1 MAQNKKQIRKKYT
14 KEFKLEALKL
24 GEQIGVAR
32 TAEDLGVGESLL
44 YRWRKAAVTEGADA
58 FRGNGRLTERDEELR
73 VLRQENKVLK
83 QEREILKK
91 ATAFFASLH
100 R

>member
-1 MAQNKKQIRKKYT
+1 MIRKKFS

-24 GEQIGVAR
+24 SEQIGVPRA
-32 TAEDLGVGESLL
+32 AKDLGVGESAL
-44 YRWRKAAVTEGADA
+44 YAWRKAAQTEGRDA

-73 VLRQENKVLK
+73 KLRQENKLLK

-91 ATAFFASLH
+91 ATSFFASLH

>member
-1 MAQNKKQIRKKYT
+1 MKRKQYT
-14 KEFKLEALKL
+14 KEFKLEAVKL
-24 GEQIGVAR
+24 AEKIGVPRA
-32 TAEDLGVGESLL
+32 AADLGVIENLL
-44 YRWRKAAVTEGADA
+44 YRWRKAAETEGVDA

-73 VLRQENKVLK
+73 KLRQENKILK

-91 ATAFFASLH
+91 ATSFFASLH

>member
-1 MAQNKKQIRKKYT
+1 MATRKQYT
-14 KEFKLEALKL
+14 KEFKLEAVKL
-24 GEQIGVAR
+24 AEKIGVPQA
-32 TAEDLGVGESLL
+32 AEDLGVFPNLL
-44 YRWRKAAVTEGADA
+44 YRWRKAAQKEGVEA
-58 FRGNGRLTERDEELR
+58 FRGHGKLTERDEELR
-73 VLRQENKVLK
+73 KLRQENKVLK

>member
-1 MAQNKKQIRKKYT
+1 MIRKKLS

-24 GEQIGVAR
+24 AEEIGIPRA
-32 TAEDLGVGESLL
+32 AKDLGISDSLL
-44 YRWRKAAVTEGADA
+44 YRWRKAAKNEGNDA
-58 FRGNGRLTERDEELR
+58 FRGHGKLTERDEELR
-73 VLRQENKVLK
+73 RLRQENRTLK
-83 QEREILKK
+83 MEREILKK

>member
-1 MAQNKKQIRKKYT
+1 MERKKYS
-14 KEFKLEALKL
+14 KEFKLEAVKL
-24 GEQIGVAR
+24 AENVGVAR
-32 TAEDLGVGESLL
+32 AAKDLGVGDSLM
-44 YRWRKAAVTEGADA
+44 YRWREQAKTEGTDA

-73 VLRQENKVLK
+73 RLRQEVKTLK

-91 ATAFFASLH
+91 ATSFFASLH

>member
-1 MAQNKKQIRKKYT
+1 MTRKPYT

-24 GEQIGVAR
+24 AESIGVPQA
-32 TAEDLGVGESLL
+32 AKDLGISDRVL
-44 YRWRKAAVTEGADA
+44 YKWRSAASKEGPDA
-58 FRGNGRLTERDEELR
+58 FRGHGKLTERDEELR
-73 VLRQENKVLK
+73 KLRQENKTLK
-83 QEREILKK
+83 MEREILKK

>member
-1 MAQNKKQIRKKYT
+1 MKRKQYS

-24 GEQIGVAR
+24 AEEIGVRPA
-32 TAEDLGVGESLL
+32 AKDLGISDSIL
-44 YRWRKAAVTEGADA
+44 YQWRKAAVAEGGDA
-58 FRGNGRLTERDEELR
+58 FRGHGRLTERDEELR
-73 VLRQENKVLK
+73 QLRQENKVLK

>member
-1 MAQNKKQIRKKYT
+1 MTQKRKTRKKYT

-24 GEQIGVAR
+24 GEEIGVAK
-32 TAEDLGVGESLL
+32 ACEDLGISDGAF
-44 YRWRKAAVTEGADA
+44 YKWRKAAQTEGTDA

-73 VLRQENKVLK
+73 KLRQENKVLK

-91 ATAFFASLH
+91 ATAFFAGVH

>member
-1 MAQNKKQIRKKYT
+1 MATRKQYT
-14 KEFKLEALKL
+14 KEFKLEAVKL
-24 GEQIGVAR
+24 AEKIGVPQAS
-32 TAEDLGVGESLL
+32 EDLGVISNLL
-44 YRWRKAAVTEGADA
+44 YRWCKSAHKEGVDA
-58 FRGNGRLTERDEELR
+58 FRGHGKLTERDEELR
-73 VLRQENKVLK
+73 KLRQENKVLK

>member
-1 MAQNKKQIRKKYT
+1 MTRKQYT

-24 GEQIGVAR
+24 AEQIGVLRA
-32 TAEDLGVGESLL
+32 AKDLGVGKSQL
-44 YRWRKAAVTEGADA
+44 YRWREAARSEGGDA
-58 FRGNGRLTERDEELR
+58 FRGHGRLTERDEELR
-73 VLRQENKVLK
+73 RLRQEVKTLK
-83 QEREILKK
+83 MERDILKK

>member
-1 MAQNKKQIRKKYT
+1 MTRKRLS

-24 GEQIGVAR
+24 AEEIGVPRASK
-32 TAEDLGVGESLL
+32 DLGISDSLL
-44 YRWRKAAVTEGADA
+44 YRWRKAAKNEGADA
-58 FRGNGRLTERDEELR
+58 FRGHGVLTARDEELR
-73 VLRQENKVLK
+73 RLRQENKVLK

-91 ATAFFASLH
+91 ATAFFATLH